1 MEIWTY
7 MKWISKFRDLDVH
20 FESTGTG
27 MRTRDKFR
35 DLDVHFES
43 TGTYLKSRDK
53 FGDRYSFQFVSLNEF
68 SNCIRTPA
76 FMCGSTVVYIYVL
89 HFF

>member
-27 MRTRDKFR
+27 IRTRDKFR

-53 FGDRYSFQFVSLNEF
+53 FGDRQ
-68 SNCIRTPA
+68 
-76 FMCGSTVVYIYVL
+76 
-89 HFF
+89 

>member
-20 FESTGTG
+20 FESTG
-27 MRTRDKFR
+27 MRPRDKFR

-53 FGDRYSFQFVSLNEF
+53 FGDRQ
-68 SNCIRTPA
+68 
-76 FMCGSTVVYIYVL
+76 
-89 HFF
+89 

>member
-1 MEIWTY
+1 MGPHMLVHLIVLFGEHVMEIWTY

-35 DLDVHFES
+35 DLDVYFES

-53 FGDRYSFQFVSLNEF
+53 FGDR
-68 SNCIRTPA
+68 R
-76 FMCGSTVVYIYVL
+76 
-89 HFF
+89 

>member
-53 FGDRYSFQFVSLNEF
+53 FGDRQWNLLLFLHENRDTILKYRVLFGQ
-68 SNCIRTPA
+68 TPVRI
-76 FMCGSTVVYIYVL
+76 FDHV
-89 HFF
+89 F